1 MCCVMC
7 KINAAKYC
15 NYNVDNWR
23 DILSPK
29 KHCILRL
36 NKRCNLIWKKMKSC
50 VITSMILGKELAK
63 TTVSGSNMKINVEA
77 NYSIW
82 TVQMQEPDSY

>member
-1 MCCVMC
+1 
-7 KINAAKYC
+7 
-15 NYNVDNWR
+15 
-23 DILSPK
+23 
-29 KHCILRL
+29 
-36 NKRCNLIWKKMKSC
+36 
-50 VITSMILGKELAK
+50 MILGKELAK